1 MNIAIASGK
10 GGTGKTTLSATL
22 AFYASQFQTTAL
34 LDCDVEEPDANLLLK
49 INVENRYPVNVLIPQ
64 VDMDACTGCGKC
76 QKVCQYNA
84 IVLIKARPLVLPEL
98 CHSCGGCYLACPEH
112 AIKEI
117 PRPIGTIETGN
128 SNNLFYAAGVLNIG
142 EHITTPLIDEVKKEH
157 RHATL
162 RIIDAPPGSSC
173 PVIHAMEHSDFVILV
188 AEPTPFGF
196 HDVALAYQVAKS
208 LSIPCGIV
216 INNMVEEY
224 EPLRNFIHNEN
235 IPLLAT
241 IPHDIN
247 IARSTTQDNLIDY
260 MISNYGQHIQNIY
273 EYCTNRVIL

>member
-10 GGTGKTTLSATL
+10 GGTGKTTLSTTL
-22 AFYASQFQTTAL
+22 AYYASQFQVTAL

-49 INVENRYPVNVLIPQ
+49 IKVEKSYPVDVLIPQ

-76 QKVCQYNA
+76 QKACQYNA
-84 IVLIKARPLVLPEL
+84 IVLIKGKPLVLPEL

-128 SNNLFYAAGVLNIG
+128 KDNLFYAAGILNVG
-142 EHITTPLIDEVKKEH
+142 EHIATPLIDEVKKEH

-173 PVIHAMEHSDFVILV
+173 PVIHAMENSDFVILV

-196 HDVALAYQVAKS
+196 HDVALAYEVAKS

-216 INNMVEEY
+216 INNIVEQY
-224 EPLRNFIHNEN
+224 EPLFTFIKNEN
-235 IPLLAT
+235 IPILAT
-241 IPHDIN
+241 VPNDIN
-247 IARSTTQDNLIDY
+247 IAKSTIQDNLMEY
-260 MISNYGQHIQNIY
+260 MISHYAKQIQSIY
-273 EYCTNRVIL
+273 EYCTNRVML